1 MFVTVYTYRARAGEE
16 DAIIALHEDW
26 QRNLRPKARGYLS
39 GELLHNVH
47 DLRVFV
53 AIARY
58 ESEAAAQA
66 VAEDPEQIAWQRRL
80 VSLAEAEPV
89 CASYQ
94 SAWQAD

>member
-26 QRNLRPKARGYLS
+26 QRNLRPKAEGYLS
-39 GELLHNVH
+39 GELLHDIQN
-47 DLRVFV
+47 LRVFV